1 MRTYSAALFGLLVA
15 CPRTSAHTGDGDW
28 TEIPSS
34 QRVIMTA
41 VVDSFMRGMRRA
53 DTMAAAQYVANYEV
67 VRAAWTQYLRD
78 SLDFSGKILMRLAAS
93 NWISPAADTAAIVIE
108 VPHRGLPTIC
118 YHNTTA
124 GDQMTFLLVQQD
136 DRWRIAEFSVP
147 FC

>member
-34 QRVIMTA
+34 QRVTMTA

-53 DTMAAAQYVANYEV
+53 DTMSAAQYVTNYEV

-78 SLDFSGKILMRLAAS
+78 SLDFTGKVPTRLVAS
-93 NWISPAADTAAIVIE
+93 NWISAAADTAAIVLE
-108 VPHRGLPTIC
+108 VPHRSLPTIC

-136 DRWRIAEFSVP
+136 SRWRIAEFSVP